1 MKKKPVFQEGQ
12 ALQNEDSAILKLLVS
27 LTAVQISDLMLYVLI
42 RQNCQLLILAD
53 KNFLEVLYLQWKY
66 FAVLI
71 LRKPAVLPEF
81 MVPHACKLRE
91 HTLSVGLVGCICL
104 V

>member
-1 MKKKPVFQEGQ
+1 MMKRKPVFQEGQ

-53 KNFLEVLYLQWKY
+53 KKFLEVLYLQWKY
-66 FAVLI
+66 FDVLI
-71 LRKPAVLPEF
+71 LWKPAVLPEF
-81 MVPHACKLRE
+81 MVPHSLEACL
-91 HTLSVGLVGCICL
+91 
-104 V
+104 

>member
-1 MKKKPVFQEGQ
+1 MMKRKPVFQEGQ

-53 KNFLEVLYLQWKY
+53 KKFLEVLYL
-66 FAVLI
+66 
-71 LRKPAVLPEF
+71 
-81 MVPHACKLRE
+81 
-91 HTLSVGLVGCICL
+91 
-104 V
+104 